1 MNYQE
6 VVAVFLELVVAAEW
20 FELCGTKGR
29 IAERAAKM
37 IAPAETAAL

>member
-20 FELCGTKGR
+20 CCVGLRVELLRGLPR
-29 IAERAAKM
+29 
-37 IAPAETAAL
+37 